1 MDDERLKN
9 IERIVTAIH
18 ECLYGNSNPGE
29 GLTDR
34 VSKIEVQLSLYV
46 RWGLRVCGAI
56 ILVLLTLLGLK
67 EIFGAFL

>member
-18 ECLYGNSNPGE
+18 ECLYGNSNPGD

-34 VSKIEVQLSLYV
+34 VSKIEVQLNLYV
-46 RWGLRVCGAI
+46 KWGMRIGGAI
-56 ILVLLTLLGLK
+56 IAILLTLLGIK
-67 EIFGAFL
+67 EILTAVL

>member
-9 IERIVTAIH
+9 IERLVMAIH

-34 VSKIEVQLSLYV
+34 VSKIEVQV
-46 RWGLRVCGAI
+46 KWGLRLGGAI
-56 ILVLLTLLGLK
+56 IVVLVTLLGLK
-67 EIFGAFL
+67 EILTAIP